1 VRRNNR
7 DTESHRAIIALQSY
21 ASSMKA
27 VISQLDVM

>member
-1 VRRNNR
+1 M
-7 DTESHRAIIALQSY
+7 ESHRAIIALQSY